1 MEYNKVA
8 AKWWADKLRNIGMD
22 NFDNSEVIDSFEK
35 KLADIIKE
43 HLESRGSMT
52 LSVDYCPDYIL
63 GSIAQETGVSTNGF
77 LWKTTM
83 WVEKDKVS
91 VKDGY
96 TAPTNIIFPKSAE

>member
-8 AKWWADKLRNIGMD
+8 AKWWANRIRNIGLE
-22 NFDNSEVIDSFEK
+22 NLDNSETIDLFEE
-35 KLADIIKE
+35 KLADTIKKHVE
-43 HLESRGSMT
+43 LYGSIT
-52 LSVDYCPDYIL
+52 LSVDYCPNYVL
-63 GSIAQETGVSTNGF
+63 RSLAQEIGISTNGF

-96 TAPTNIIFPKSAE
+96 TAPIKTIFPKSDE